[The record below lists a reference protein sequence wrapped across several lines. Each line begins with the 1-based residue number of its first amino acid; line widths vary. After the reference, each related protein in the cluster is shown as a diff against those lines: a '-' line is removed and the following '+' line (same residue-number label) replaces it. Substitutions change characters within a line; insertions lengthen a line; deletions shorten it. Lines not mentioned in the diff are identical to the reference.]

1 MKSFSSSRVTLWA
14 VVLSALLFGSAG
26 GVLATALTTNYLTSY
41 AIRLGEY
48 TMPMRL
54 SDERPRAVPQTFAQ
68 AVEAVKEQVVPSIA
82 VFYLPSSEASMLAQD
97 RVSRGVVLTE
107 DGWILTVDQP
117 GVAEEYLRV
126 EVQQTF
132 YDVERVVRDEATDA
146 LFVKIAA
153 SRLSPISFGGGWSVQ
168 AGDQLFMV
176 SASDEITETSA
187 FTVLYED
194 VYAHASE
201 SLSRRIVLQ
210 DTLVESEVGSAVA
223 DVSGLLIGIV
233 DEAEESGKEYATV
246 IPLNVLVSPWTR
258 FLQTGTWA
266 RAYLGIQYADLAHV
280 KDVSEEIA
288 RGYHNGALVT
298 GSRAVAYGSPA
309 FEAGIKRG
317 DIILSVDGRAL
328 DTSLGLDEVL
338 VSFAPGSQIII
349 SIDRDGQII
358 DTPVTLGEK

>member
-1 MKSFSSSRVTLWA
+1 MKSPYSSRVTLW
-14 VVLSALLFGSAG
+14 VIVLSALLFGSAG

-68 AVEAVKEQVVPSIA
+68 AVEEVQEQVMPSVAI
-82 VFYLPSSEASMLAQD
+82 FYLPSSEGSVLAQD
-97 RVSRGVVLTE
+97 RISRGVVLTE
-107 DGWILTVDQP
+107 DGWILTMDQP

-132 YDVERVVRDEATDA
+132 YDVERVVRDKTTKA

-153 SRLSPISFGGGWSVQ
+153 SRLSPVSFGSGWGAQ
-168 AGDQLFMV
+168 AGDQLFIV
-176 SASDEITETSA
+176 SAPDEITETSV

-194 VYAHASE
+194 VYTRTSE

-210 DTLVESEVGSAVA
+210 NTLAESEVGSAVA
-223 DVSGLLIGIV
+223 DVSGSLVGIL
-233 DEAEESGKEYATV
+233 ESAEESGKEYATV
-246 IPLNVLVSPWTR
+246 IPLDVLVSPWTK
-258 FLQTGTWA
+258 FLQTGTWS
-266 RAYLGIQYADLAHV
+266 RAYLGVEYADLARV
-280 KDVSEEIA
+280 KGVSEDIT
-288 RGYHNGALVT
+288 RGYRAGALVA

-317 DIILSVDGRAL
+317 DILLSVDGRTL
-328 DTSLGLDEVL
+328 DASFGLDEAL
-338 VSFAPGSQIII
+338 VSLIPGAQTVI
-349 SIDRDGQII
+349 SLDRDGEKKDI
-358 DTPVTLGEK
+358 TVTLGEK

>member
-1 MKSFSSSRVTLWA
+1 MKPPSSSHVTLWVIA
-14 VVLSALLFGSAG
+14 LSALLFGSAG

-68 AVEAVKEQVVPSIA
+68 AVQEVKEQVMPSVA
-82 VFYLPSSEASMLAQD
+82 VFFLPSSEESLLAQD

-132 YDVERVVRDEATDA
+132 YEVERVVRDEATDA

-153 SRLSPISFGGGWSVQ
+153 SHLSPVSFGSGWNGQV
-168 AGDQLFMV
+168 GDQLFMV
-176 SASDEITETSA
+176 SASDEITETSV

-194 VYAHASE
+194 AYTHTSE
-201 SLSRRIVLQ
+201 SLSRRMVLQ
-210 DTLVESEVGSAVA
+210 NTLVENEVGSAVV
-223 DVSGLLIGIV
+223 DVSGALVGLA
-233 DEAEESGKEYATV
+233 DSAEESGKEYTTV
-246 IPLNVLVSPWTR
+246 IPLDALISPWTR
-258 FLQTGTWA
+258 FLQTGTWS
-266 RAYLGIQYADLAHV
+266 RASLGVQYADLARV
-280 KDVSEEIA
+280 KGVSEEMT
-288 RGYHNGALVT
+288 RGYRAGALMT

-309 FEAGIKRG
+309 FDAGIKRG
-317 DIILSVDGRAL
+317 DILLSVDGRTL
-328 DTSLGLDEVL
+328 DASLSLDEAL
-338 VSFAPGSQIII
+338 VSLAPGAQVVI
-349 SIDRDGQII
+349 SLDRDGQKM
-358 DTPVTLGEK
+358 DVTVTLGEK